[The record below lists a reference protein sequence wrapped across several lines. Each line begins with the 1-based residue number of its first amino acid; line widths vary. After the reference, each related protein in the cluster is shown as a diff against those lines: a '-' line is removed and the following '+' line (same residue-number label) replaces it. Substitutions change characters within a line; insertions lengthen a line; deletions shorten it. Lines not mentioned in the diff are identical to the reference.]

1 MFSFAALF
9 IPIFS
14 SQKHFIFAKQNFSFS
29 SREHFGCR
37 SDGSLLAV
45 KSLMKHYVN
54 VANNNLSRKIE
65 MKTICVSVVSWDSSD
80 VHWANYYF
88 Y

>member
-9 IPIFS
+9 PYFHLKNILFL
-14 SQKHFIFAKQNFSFS
+14 QNRTFHFHHENI
-29 SREHFGCR
+29 FGCR
-37 SDGSLLAV
+37 ADGSLLAV